1 MENSNTT
8 LTLKKLCDLINKQQ
22 GLFATLTTQNRVS
35 QEVRVRFSLRPP
47 KIMNLDNLSNLIELF
62 SHQVKKQ
69 NKKDIFLQW
78 LNPNNQKTYTWEEAE
93 KNILKLSKIIKENI
107 KEGDRCLLVSENRPE
122 WFVSDLAIMLS
133 DGITVP
139 AYTTYTEEDYK
150 YLIEDCEPSLVIVSN
165 NELLKKLS
173 KTIDEKDF
181 IKKVITLDEVSKVTD
196 NLNLITKEKYLG
208 FNSITKIDLLEKD
221 KIQNDK
227 LKRTSPACIIY
238 TSGTGGNPKGV
249 MLSHGG
255 ILNNIVGACE
265 IMKPLINTRPVFLTW
280 LPLSHSYEHCVQ
292 FAQIAVGA
300 KVFYAQK
307 IEKLLENM
315 SEAKPTIMTAVP
327 RFYQNLY
334 NKININ
340 LKKQTGIKA
349 KLIEATLRLGKK
361 KLIGQEMTFFEKLI
375 NIIVEEIVRKKIKKQ
390 FGGNLKAFVSGGG
403 ALDQEIGEF
412 LNSIGLPT
420 LQGYGLTETSPV
432 VSCNP
437 IHKIRVETVGPPF
450 KGNQVKIADDGE
462 ILVKGE
468 NVMLGYW
475 NKKEETDKVIINGW
489 LHTGD
494 IGEIDPEDGYLKI
507 TDRKKDI
514 IVSAGGDN
522 ISPAKIE
529 NMITNEPEVDQCMVY
544 GDKKNYIV
552 ALIVPNKDFL
562 NQKEKIQNVIE
573 KINKKLTLLEKIKK
587 IQLIDESFSIE
598 NGLMTPTMK
607 VKRKKVTE
615 KYKNQLEKLY

>member
-1 MENSNTT
+1 
-8 LTLKKLCDLINKQQ
+8 
-22 GLFATLTTQNRVS
+22 
-35 QEVRVRFSLRPP
+35 
-47 KIMNLDNLSNLIELF
+47 MNLDNLSNLIELF
-62 SHQVKKQ
+62 SHQVQKQ

-340 LKKQTGIKA
+340 FKKQTGIKA

-375 NIIVEEIVRKKIKKQ
+375 NIIVEELVRKKIKKQ

-475 NKKEETDKVIINGW
+475 NKREETDKVIINGW

-494 IGEIDPEDGYLKI
+494 IGEIDPKDGYLKI

-562 NQKEKIQNVIE
+562 NQKEKIKDVIE

>member
-1 MENSNTT
+1 
-8 LTLKKLCDLINKQQ
+8 
-22 GLFATLTTQNRVS
+22 
-35 QEVRVRFSLRPP
+35 
-47 KIMNLDNLSNLIELF
+47 MNLDKLNSLIELF
-62 SHQVKKQ
+62 FYQADKQDKKS
-69 NKKDIFLQW
+69 IFLQW
-78 LNPNNQKTYTWEEAE
+78 LNPNNKKTYTWGETQQ
-93 KNILKLSKIIKENI
+93 NIFKLSKIIKENI

-122 WFVSDLAIMLS
+122 WFIADLAIMLS
-133 DGITVP
+133 GGITVP

-150 YLIEDCEPSLVIVSN
+150 YLIEDCEPALVIVSN
-165 NELLKKLS
+165 NEMLKKLNN
-173 KTIDEKDF
+173 TINEKNF
-181 IKKVITLDEVSKVTD
+181 IKKIITLDEVDKVVD
-196 NLNLITKEKYLG
+196 NLNLNSKEIYLD
-208 FNSITKIDLLEKD
+208 FETILKNDLLEKD
-221 KIQNDK
+221 KIQNNN

-249 MLSHGG
+249 ILSHGG
-255 ILNNIVGACE
+255 ILNNLVGACE
-265 IMKPLINTRPVFLTW
+265 IMKPLFNSRPVFLTW

-300 KVFYAQK
+300 KVFYAEK
-307 IEKLLENM
+307 IEKLLENI
-315 SEAKPTIMTAVP
+315 SEARPTIMTAVP

-340 LKKQTGIKA
+340 LKKQTGFKA
-349 KLIEATLRLGKK
+349 KLIDATLRLGKK
-361 KLIGQEMTFFEKLI
+361 KLLNQKMTFSEKLL
-375 NIIVEEIVRKKIKKQ
+375 NLIVELLVRKKIKKQ

-403 ALDQEIGEF
+403 ALDKEIGEF
-412 LNSIGLPT
+412 LNSVGLPT

-437 IHKIRVETVGPPF
+437 IHKIKVETVGPPF

-475 NKKEETDKVIINGW
+475 NKKEETENVIRDGW

-494 IGEIDPEDGYLKI
+494 IGKIDSEDGYLKI

-529 NMITNEPEVDQCMVY
+529 NMITNEAEIDQCMVY
-544 GDKKNYIV
+544 GDKKNYLV

-562 NQKEKIQNVIE
+562 KEKEKINNVIE
-573 KINKKLTLLEKIKK
+573 KINKKLTLVEKIKR
-587 IQLIDESFSIE
+587 IQLIDENFSIE

>member
-1 MENSNTT
+1 
-8 LTLKKLCDLINKQQ
+8 
-22 GLFATLTTQNRVS
+22 
-35 QEVRVRFSLRPP
+35 
-47 KIMNLDNLSNLIELF
+47 MNLDKLNNLIELF
-62 SHQVKKQ
+62 LYQADKQ
-69 NKKDIFLQW
+69 NKKNIFLQW
-78 LNPNNQKTYTWEEAE
+78 LNPNNKKIYTWEETQ

-122 WFVSDLAIMLS
+122 WFISDLAIMLS
-133 DGITVP
+133 GGITVP
-139 AYTTYTEEDYK
+139 AYTTYTDEDYK
-150 YLIEDCEPSLVIVSN
+150 YLIEDCEPSLIIVSN
-165 NELLKKLS
+165 NEMLKKLS
-173 KTIDEKDF
+173 NTINEKDF
-181 IKKVITLDEVSKVTD
+181 IKKVITIDEVNKVIN
-196 NLNLITKEKYLG
+196 NLNLISKEKFLD
-208 FNSITKIDLLEKD
+208 FNAILKINLSEED
-221 KIQNDK
+221 KIQNNK
-227 LKRTSPACIIY
+227 LKRSSPACIIY

-249 MLSHGG
+249 ILSHGG
-255 ILNNIVGACE
+255 ILNNLVGACE
-265 IMKPLINTRPVFLTW
+265 IIKPLFNSRPVFLTW

-292 FAQIAVGA
+292 FVQIAVGA
-300 KVFYAQK
+300 KVFYAEK
-307 IEKLLENM
+307 IEKLLENI

-340 LKKQTGIKA
+340 LKKQTGFKA
-349 KLIEATLRLGKK
+349 KLIEITLRLGKK
-361 KLIGQEMTFFEKLI
+361 KLLNQKMTFYEKLL
-375 NIIVEEIVRKKIKKQ
+375 NSIVDVLVRKKIKKQ

-403 ALDQEIGEF
+403 ALDKEIGEF
-412 LNSIGLPT
+412 LNSVGLPT

-437 IHKIRVETVGPPF
+437 IHKIKVETVGPPF
-450 KGNQVKIADDGE
+450 KGNEVKIANDGE

-475 NKKEETDKVIINGW
+475 NKKEETDKVIIDGW

-529 NMITNEPEVDQCMVY
+529 NMITNEPEIDQCMVY
-544 GDKKNYIV
+544 GDKKNYLV
-552 ALIVPNKDFL
+552 ALIVPSKDL
-562 NQKEKIQNVIE
+562 IKEKEKIYNVIE

-587 IQLIDESFSIE
+587 IQLIDENFSIE

>member
-1 MENSNTT
+1 
-8 LTLKKLCDLINKQQ
+8 
-22 GLFATLTTQNRVS
+22 
-35 QEVRVRFSLRPP
+35 
-47 KIMNLDNLSNLIELF
+47 MNLNNLNNLIELF
-62 SHQVKKQ
+62 VNQANKQ
-69 NKKDIFLQW
+69 NKKDIFLEW
-78 LNPNNQKTYTWEEAE
+78 LNPSNKKTYTWEQTE
-93 KNILKLSKIIKENI
+93 KNILKLSKVIKENI

-122 WFVSDLAIMLS
+122 WFVSDLAIMVAG
-133 DGITVP
+133 GITVP
-139 AYTTYTEEDYK
+139 AYTTYTEDDYK
-150 YLIEDCEPSLVIVSN
+150 YLIEDCEPSLVVVSN
-165 NELLKKLS
+165 NEMLKKLNNS
-173 KTIDEKDF
+173 INEKDF
-181 IKKVITLDEVSKVTD
+181 IKKVITLDEKAEVT
-196 NLNLITKEKYLG
+196 NSLNIINKEKYLD
-208 FNSITKIDLLEKD
+208 FDSILNNNLLAED
-221 KIQNDK
+221 KIENNK
-227 LKRTSPACIIY
+227 LKRNSPACIIY

-249 MLSHGG
+249 ILSHGG
-255 ILNNIVGACE
+255 ILNNLVGACE
-265 IMKPLINTRPVFLTW
+265 IMKPLFNSRPVFLTW

-300 KVFYAQK
+300 KVFYAEK
-307 IEKLLENM
+307 IEKLLENI

-334 NKININ
+334 NKINMN
-340 LKKQTGIKA
+340 LKKQTGFKA
-349 KLIEATLRLGKK
+349 KLIEATLRLGRK
-361 KLIGQEMTFFEKLI
+361 KLLNQNMTFYEKLI
-375 NIIVEEIVRKKIKKQ
+375 NFIVDKLVRKKIKKQ

-403 ALDQEIGEF
+403 ALDKEIGEF
-412 LNSIGLPT
+412 LNSVGLPT

-437 IHKIRVETVGPPF
+437 IHKIKVETVGPPF
-450 KGNQVKIADDGE
+450 KGNEVKIAEDGE

-475 NKKEETDKVIINGW
+475 NKKEETEKVIINGW

-494 IGEIDPEDGYLKI
+494 IGEIDPNDGYLKI

-529 NMITNEPEVDQCMVY
+529 NMITNEPEIDQCMVY
-544 GDKKNYIV
+544 GDKKNYLV

-562 NQKEKIQNVIE
+562 NEKEKINKVIE

-587 IQLIDESFSIE
+587 IQLIDENFSIE

-615 KYKNQLEKLY
+615 KYKNQLENLY

>member
-1 MENSNTT
+1 
-8 LTLKKLCDLINKQQ
+8 
-22 GLFATLTTQNRVS
+22 
-35 QEVRVRFSLRPP
+35 
-47 KIMNLDNLSNLIELF
+47 MNLDNLNNLIELF
-62 SHQVKKQ
+62 SHQVGKQ
-69 NKKDIFLQW
+69 NKKSIFLQW
-78 LNPNNQKTYTWEEAE
+78 LNPNDKRSYTWDETK
-93 KNILKLSKIIKENI
+93 KNILKLSKKIKENI

-122 WFVSDLAIMLS
+122 WFVSDMAIMLS
-133 DGITVP
+133 GGITVP

-150 YLIEDCEPSLVIVSN
+150 YLIEDCEPSLIIVSN
-165 NELLKKLS
+165 NEMLKKLNN
-173 KTIDEKDF
+173 TINEKKF
-181 IKKVITLDEVSKVTD
+181 IKKIITLDEVNKVIH
-196 NLNLITKEKYLG
+196 NLDIINKDKYLDFNLILK
-208 FNSITKIDLLEKD
+208 NDLLEGD
-221 KIQNDK
+221 KIQNEK

-249 MLSHGG
+249 ILSHGG
-255 ILNNIVGACE
+255 ILNNLVGACE
-265 IMKPLINTRPVFLTW
+265 IMKPLFNSRPVFLTW

-300 KVFYAQK
+300 KVFYVEK
-307 IEKLLENM
+307 IEKLLENI

-340 LKKQTGIKA
+340 LKKQTGFKA
-349 KLIEATLRLGKK
+349 KLIEATLQLGKK
-361 KLIGQEMTFFEKLI
+361 KLLNQKMTFSENLLNFM
-375 NIIVEEIVRKKIKKQ
+375 VEILVRKKIKNQ
-390 FGGNLKAFVSGGG
+390 FGGNLKAFISGGG

-412 LNSIGLPT
+412 LNSVGLPT

-437 IHKIRVETVGPPF
+437 IHKIKVETVGPPF
-450 KGNQVKIADDGE
+450 RGNQVKIAEDGE

-475 NKKEETDKVIINGW
+475 NKKDETDKVIINGW

-494 IGEIDPEDGYLKI
+494 IGEIDPKDGYLKI

-529 NMITNEPEVDQCMVY
+529 NMITNEPEIDQCMVY
-544 GDKKNYIV
+544 GDKKNYLV
-552 ALIVPNKDFL
+552 ALVVPS
-562 NQKEKIQNVIE
+562 KESLHEKKKINNVIE
-573 KINKKLTLLEKIKK
+573 KVNKKLALLEKIKK
-587 IQLIDESFSIE
+587 IQLIDENFSIE